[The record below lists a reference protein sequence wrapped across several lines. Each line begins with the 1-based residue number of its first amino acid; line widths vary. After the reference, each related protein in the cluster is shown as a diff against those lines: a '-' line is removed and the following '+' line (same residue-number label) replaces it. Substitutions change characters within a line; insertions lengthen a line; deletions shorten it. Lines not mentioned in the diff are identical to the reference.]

1 MLLFRLLFL
10 CFSSLKTLTI
20 MEFCE
25 VLRKHR
31 TIRDFTGQVV
41 SDELLAKVLDTGLQA
56 PTRISASMCGYA
68 RRLHVRHRLP

>member
-41 SDELLAKVLDTGLQA
+41 SDELLAKVLNAGL
-56 PTRISASMCGYA
+56 
-68 RRLHVRHRLP
+68 